1 MTSAD
6 GLTVPELPELL
17 ASYNGKGY
25 VVAPAG
31 FGKTHLI
38 AAALHHAQKRQLVL
52 THTYAGVNA
61 LRRKLR
67 QVRASD
73 GACRI
78 DTIASWALRLSLA
91 YPQAS
96 GWTIKRPD
104 QEEWTGLYRACS
116 RLLDCS
122 FVRRIVRA
130 SYGGLYV
137 DEYQDCS
144 QAQHEVILKLAR
156 DMPCRILGDPLQ
168 GIFDFD
174 GEAIDWQRDIESVFA
189 SIGELD
195 TPHRWRRAGS
205 AALGNWLHEVRK
217 ALEHRQT
224 IELPK
229 HPPEGVRINIVQ
241 DDVAQL
247 LIAQTNTCRSFR
259 CQRSEGVIAIHKG
272 EPTYKAKCHRLA
284 KQLRGMFA
292 SIEEIEG
299 RDLFSFIRK
308 LEQAR
313 TDGARL
319 KHAIALSESAMAG
332 VGSAL
337 SAGTRRAEAVAIRSN
352 TCNPT
357 VARAANVYLE
367 NPTSANMA
375 TFLMAVREA
384 PDVYVARADLFNRA
398 VGVLRKHAATPQLT
412 LSEAAERYQTL
423 FRYRGRPVGRRR
435 LIGTTLLVKGLEFH
449 HAIVLDAQS
458 LSRKELYVALTRGA
472 KSLTVISTSRTLN
485 PPD

>member
-1 MTSAD
+1 
-6 GLTVPELPELL
+6 VPELPEIL

-38 AAALHHAQKRQLVL
+38 AAALHHAEKRQLVL

-104 QEEWTGLYRACS
+104 QEEWTELYRACS
-116 RLLDCS
+116 RLLDCP

-144 QAQHEVILKLAR
+144 REQHDIVLKLAR
-156 DMPCRILGDPLQ
+156 DIPCRILGDPLQ
-168 GIFDFD
+168 GIFDF
-174 GEAIDWQRDIESVFA
+174 ESESIDWQRDIESAFER
-189 SIGELD
+189 IGELD
-195 TPHRWRRAGS
+195 TPHRWRRAG
-205 AALGNWLHEVRK
+205 ATALGAWLHEVRR
-217 ALEHRQT
+217 ALEGRQT
-224 IELPK
+224 IDLPPR
-229 HPPEGVRINIVQ
+229 PPEGVRIQIA
-241 DDVAQL
+241 DSDAAQL
-247 LIAQTNTCRSFR
+247 FIAQTNTCRGFR
-259 CQRSEGVIAIHKG
+259 CQRGEGVIAIHKG

-284 KQLRGMFA
+284 KQLRGMYA

-308 LEQAR
+308 VERAR
-313 TDGARL
+313 TDQARL
-319 KHAIALSESAMAG
+319 KHAITLSESAMAG

-337 SAGTRRAEAVAIRSN
+337 SAGTRRGERVAIRSN
-352 TCNPT
+352 TCNPA
-357 VARAANVYLE
+357 VARAANAYLE
-367 NPTSANMA
+367 NPSSANMA

-384 PDVYVARADLFNRA
+384 PDVYVARADLLNRA

-472 KSLTVISTSRTLN
+472 KSLTVISPSRTLN